1 MTFKKFANCN
11 NVHSVN
17 PLCLV
22 IDEMI
27 GHFEEQNENKY
38 LVLDDVDE
46 NKEVSRTIKKF
57 GKVLKKKLKRLMW
70 WKKWIWERLHEN

>member
-1 MTFKKFANCN
+1 MTVKKFANCN

-70 WKKWIWERLHEN
+70 